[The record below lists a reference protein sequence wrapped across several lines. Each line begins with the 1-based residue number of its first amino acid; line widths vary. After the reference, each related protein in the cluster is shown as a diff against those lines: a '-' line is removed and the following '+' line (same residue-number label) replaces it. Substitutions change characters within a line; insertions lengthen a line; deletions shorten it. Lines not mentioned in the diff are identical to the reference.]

1 MSKVIVIGS
10 GIVGSTIAYE
20 LSKYPDLDITLIDE
34 KNPGTGATGAALG
47 ILMGIISHKTK
58 GKAWRLREISLK
70 RYDTLIPE
78 LETITGLEIPY
89 NQQGIVKLLFSDDD
103 LTKWENLAH
112 IRSTQGYNLS
122 IWSQEELRN
131 RCPEINVSFLLGA
144 VYSPCDRQINP
155 TFLTKALVKGASLRG
170 VKCIFGEKVVS
181 LTTIGEGNNRYC
193 NEVNLENRSLSADWV
208 ILATG
213 LGTSSLIQS
222 LGSNIAVKPVL
233 GQALL
238 VKHPRW
244 QTPDNFSPV
253 ITGNDIHI
261 VPMGNDELWLGA
273 TVEFPDNLDRLIPNE
288 ELLMNL
294 QKKAIEFC
302 PSLASAPIMLSWTGK
317 RPRPEGKS
325 APIIEK
331 LDNYHNIIL
340 ATGHYRNGI
349 LLAPATALSVKEL
362 IDN

>member
-20 LSKYPDLDITLIDE
+20 LSQNPHLDITLIDE

-58 GKAWRLREISLK
+58 GRAWRLREASLK

-78 LETITGLEIPY
+78 LETLTGLQIPY
-89 NQQGIVKLLFSDDD
+89 NKQGIVKLLFPDDN
-103 LTKWENLAH
+103 LSKWENLAQV
-112 IRSTQGYNLS
+112 RSNQGYDLFV
-122 IWSQEELRN
+122 WSCDELKS
-131 RCPEINVSFLLGA
+131 RCPEINVDGLLGA

-155 TFLTKALVKGASLRG
+155 TFLTKALVKGASIRG
-170 VKCIFGEKVVS
+170 VNCIFGEKVIS
-181 LTTIGEGNNRYC
+181 LTTVEEGNNRYC
-193 NEVNLENRSLSADWV
+193 REVKLETRSIGADWV

-213 LGTSSLIQS
+213 LGTSPLIES
-222 LGSNIAVKPVL
+222 LGSNIMVKPVL

-238 VKHPRW
+238 VKHPSW
-244 QTPDNFSPV
+244 QIKDNFSPV

-261 VPMGNDELWLGA
+261 VPMANDQLWLGA
-273 TVEFPDNLDRLIPNE
+273 TVEFPDNLEEIIPNE
-288 ELLMNL
+288 ELLKNL
-294 QKKAIEFC
+294 QQSAIEFC
-302 PSLASAPIMLSWTGK
+302 PSLAHAPVMLSWTGK

-349 LLAPATALSVKEL
+349 LLAPATALSVSEL
-362 IDN
+362 LI